1 MAGCGCSQSSTASQ
15 ATSKEETMLLL
26 AEASRREII
35 KDGAKV
41 TVFYLQDKVADQV
54 ADTLLQELSANGF
67 EWRRV
72 TTTKEPQSETVLL
85 SPINPGLP
93 GSPIAISIEPGEPLD
108 SKGEAH
114 SKGCTVVYYY

>member
-1 MAGCGCSQSSTASQ
+1 MLLLFAFGCNSSQSASQ
-15 ATSKEETMLLL
+15 QEKLPSL

-35 KDGAKV
+35 KDGEKV
-41 TVFYLQDKVADQV
+41 TVFYFQDKVADQV
-54 ADTLLQELSANGF
+54 ADTLLQELSASGF

-72 TTTKEPQSETVLL
+72 NSNKEPQSESVLL
-85 SPINPGLP
+85 SPNNPGLP

-108 SKGEAH
+108 SNGEAP